1 MAKNDITY
9 AYFGSLEKSYDE
21 KGFLHIKGVATDDSV
36 DLDEQ
41 ICDPDWLAD
50 AMDKWMGIGNIREM
64 HQSKAV
70 GKATSMERVGNK
82 WWIEAKVVD
91 KDAALKLE
99 EDIYSG
105 LSVGIKGARVIKDA
119 SAPGGRIVGG
129 SIVEISV
136 VDRPANSNARLE
148 LLKGVAVATV
158 ETSTEVEAD
167 LTKTSDLNAEA
178 IYNQVSGDAESAKP
192 ITGDTAFQPCN
203 NCGGTGFKSNVAEND
218 IESVEC
224 ENCAGTGVQPE
235 GQHENIRQD
244 SPSIPADSNDVNSMM
259 KEVDGDL
266 EKKDYSDAER
276 ADMADAGEALP
287 NGGFPIKTVKDLKN
301 AIQSIGRA
309 KNRAEAIAHI
319 KTRAK
324 ALGREDLIPDTFK
337 AVEHDEATLE
347 QVRSA
352 MIALIK
358 AELDEML
365 AGDEDETCDVQELLC
380 ALSIFLEWWEGESDE
395 SETVAPFKMDDD
407 DEDEVTPAEL
417 AFVGLGVSADIIK
430 AAVATEATDA
440 DKTALRDEFRKALGV
455 DEEIATYKAAL
466 AEQEEGIMTLKAA
479 LDEIREMAVPGGPAL
494 RQTQQQ
500 TQVSAKGTALRVEAE
515 RLRYTAAQLHNPEL
529 RGEYLESAKRLEAE
543 ADNL

>member
-1 MAKNDITY
+1 MAKNDIIH
-9 AYFGSLEKSYDE
+9 AYVGDLVAKRGEDGHLRV
-21 KGFLHIKGVATDDSV
+21 KGLATDATL

-41 ICDPDWLAD
+41 ICDPEWLKS
-50 AMDKWMGIGNIREM
+50 AMPAWMEIGNIREM

-70 GKATSMERVGNK
+70 GKAMEMSATGNGGYVV
-82 WWIEAKVVD
+82 EAKIVD
-91 KDAALKLE
+91 KNAAQMVE
-99 EDIYSG
+99 EGIYTG
-105 LSVGIKGARVIKDA
+105 FSVGIKGARVIKDA

-129 SIVEISV
+129 KIVEVSL
-136 VDRPANSNARLE
+136 VDRPANPSAVIEIAKSVDGE
-148 LLKGVAVATV
+148 LVKGSAVT
-158 ETSTEVEAD
+158 D
-167 LTKTSDLNAEA
+167 LDKTSDLNAEA
-178 IYNQVSGDAESAKP
+178 IHHQVSGDADSAKP
-192 ITGDTAFQPCN
+192 EVGDTAFQPCN
-203 NCGGTGFKSNVAEND
+203 NCGGTGFKSNVPEND

>member
-1 MAKNDITY
+1 MAKNEIIH
-9 AYFGSLEKSYDE
+9 AYVGDLVAKRGEDGHLRV
-21 KGFLHIKGVATDDSV
+21 KGLATDATL

-41 ICDPDWLAD
+41 ICDPEWLKS
-50 AMDKWMGIGNIREM
+50 AMPAWMEIGNIREM

-70 GKATSMERVGNK
+70 GKAMEMSATGNGGYVV
-82 WWIEAKVVD
+82 EAKIVD
-91 KDAALKLE
+91 KNAAQMVE
-99 EDIYSG
+99 EGIYTG
-105 LSVGIKGARVIKDA
+105 FSVGIKGARVIKDA

-129 SIVEISV
+129 KIVEVSL
-136 VDRPANSNARLE
+136 VDRPANPSAVIEIAKSVDGE
-148 LLKGVAVATV
+148 LVKGSAVT
-158 ETSTEVEAD
+158 D
-167 LTKTSDLNAEA
+167 LDKTSDLNAEA